1 MLTLLRKAHVFAPDD
16 LGVQDVLIARD
27 RIAAIGNDL
36 PGLPS
41 TLEHREVDLSGHM
54 LIPGLIDAHVH
65 VTGGGGEA
73 GPETRVPP
81 IQLTHLSE
89 AGVTS
94 CVGVL
99 GTDGTTRTVRDLVA
113 TTMGLRALGLSAWC
127 YTGSYQIPPPTL
139 TGSVRDDI
147 VYVDPIIGIGELAL
161 SDHRSSQPTL
171 DEFLRVASDAY
182 VAGMIANKA
191 GVVHCHM
198 GSGERGFKLL
208 HEALDIAEIPPR
220 VYHPTHINRERWLF
234 EEAKSLAERG
244 VTCDV
249 TAFPDDGE
257 TMLAAEAI
265 MRWRKE
271 GGAMERLT
279 VSSDGAGCLP
289 NFDEG
294 AASCPWMLGDHRR
307 SLTRSRPSSRRASHS
322 MRSSL
327 SSRATWRVCSPC
339 HEKGGSVLTRTPTSL
354 CSALMARF
362 ATCGRWASSWSNTVS
377 HDNLATLKRVS
388 HTSVTYACAESTGAR
403 SITRTPWRL
412 LCHPLPSIKIPNVVG
427 LSRSAAPKIRSMT
440 HVF

>member
-294 AASCPWMLGDHRR
+294 GRLVSMDVG
-307 SLTRSRPSSRRASHS
+307 RPKTLIDAIKT
-322 MRSSL
+322 L
-327 SSRATWRVCSPC
+327 IAEGEPLD
-339 HEKGGSVLTRTPTSL
+339 EVLPVFTSNV
-354 CSALMARF
+354 A
-362 ATCGRWASSWSNTVS
+362 
-377 HDNLATLKRVS
+377 
-388 HTSVTYACAESTGAR
+388 
-403 SITRTPWRL
+403 RL
-412 LCHPLPSIKIPNVVG
+412 LALPRKGRLRVDADADIAV
-427 LSRSAAPKIRSMT
+427 LSADGSLRYLWAMGQLMVEHGQPRQFGHFET
-440 HVF
+440 R